1 MRSKILTPIFFSL
14 ILCLA
19 LIVPAY
25 AQVLTVTTDK
35 DVYGPGETI
44 KVSGTAVPNSD
55 VTVQIFNPALQLVD
69 IDVIRAEA
77 DGKYTLS
84 FKIPEKIPTGLWTY
98 GTYLVKAYMAGQVAT
113 KTIEIRL
120 AVTVVG
126 KVVDKAGVPIPD
138 ADVII
143 GPASGK
149 TLSDGTF
156 TIGLPA
162 EGTYTV
168 KISKAGY
175 YSYTGTVAA
184 AIGTNNLGTITLVS
198 YEDKIAELEKKIS
211 DLERSLSGA
220 AADISALK
228 TQLAPLS
235 KNVDALSKDVS
246 DLKTKTDSLSKDLS
260 ALKSDLEALKTQVRV
275 ITDIQSAV
283 RDLRSSVDD
292 LKTAVGGLSG
302 PIAQLP
308 ILYALAIV
316 AIIIAIIAIILTYRK
331 IVK

>member
-25 AQVLTVTTDK
+25 AQALTVTTDK
-35 DVYGPGETI
+35 DIYGPGETI
-44 KVSGTAVPNSD
+44 KVSGTAVPDSD

-69 IDVIRAEA
+69 IDVARAGA

-138 ADVII
+138 AEVII

-211 DLERSLSGA
+211 DLEKSLSGA
-220 AADISALK
+220 AADISAL
-228 TQLAPLS
+228 LRD
-235 KNVDALSKDVS
+235 VDALKGLSKDVS
-246 DLKTKTDSLSKDLS
+246 DLETKTDSLSKDLS

-292 LKTAVGGLSG
+292 LKTTVGGLSG

>member
-35 DVYGPGETI
+35 DIYGPGETI
-44 KVSGTAVPNSD
+44 KVSGTAVPDSD

-69 IDVIRAEA
+69 IDVARAGA
-77 DGKYTLS
+77 DGKYTIS

-98 GTYLVKAYMAGQVAT
+98 GTYLVKAYMAGQVAI

-138 ADVII
+138 AEVII

-198 YEDKIAELEKKIS
+198 YEDKIAELEEELAAAKKDIS
-211 DLERSLSGA
+211 DLKSKL
-220 AADISALK
+220 DSATK
-228 TQLAPLS
+228 EI
-235 KNVDALSKDVS
+235 S
-246 DLKTKTDSLSKDLS
+246 DLKSKLDAALKDIS
-260 ALKSDLEALKTQVRV
+260 TLKSDVLALGTKVGV
-275 ITDIQSAV
+275 ITDLQAGV

-292 LKTAVGGLSG
+292 LKATVGALTG

-308 ILYALAIV
+308 ILYILAII

>member
-1 MRSKILTPIFFSL
+1 MRSKTLTPIFFSI

-19 LIVPAY
+19 LVVPAY
-25 AQVLTVTTDK
+25 AQALTVTTDK

-44 KVSGTAVPNSD
+44 KVSGTAVPDSD

-69 IDVIRAEA
+69 IDVTRAGA

-126 KVVDKAGVPIPD
+126 RVVDKAGVAIPD
-138 ADVII
+138 ADVVI

>member
-1 MRSKILTPIFFSL
+1 MRSKTLTPIFFSI

-19 LIVPAY
+19 LVVPAY
-25 AQVLTVTTDK
+25 AQALTVTTDK

-44 KVSGTAVPNSD
+44 KVSGTAVPDSD

-69 IDVIRAEA
+69 IDVTRAGA

-126 KVVDKAGVPIPD
+126 RVVDKAGVAIPD
-138 ADVII
+138 ADVVI

-175 YSYTGTVAA
+175 YSYTGSVTA

-198 YEDKIAELEKKIS
+198 YEDKIAELEKKLS
-211 DLERSLSGA
+211 DA
-220 AADISALK
+220 ARDISTLK
-228 TQLAPLS
+228 SQLES
-235 KNVDALSKDVS
+235 LSKDVEALKGLS
-246 DLKTKTDSLSKDLS
+246 GDVSKLKTQVESLSKDV
-260 ALKSDLEALKTQVRV
+260 ETLKTQVKV
-275 ITDIQSAV
+275 ITDIQSTV
-283 RDLRSSVDD
+283 KDLKTSVDD
-292 LKTAVGGLSG
+292 LKTTVGALYG
-302 PIAQLP
+302 PAAQLP

-316 AIIIAIIAIILTYRK
+316 AIIIAIVAIILTYRK

>member
-69 IDVIRAEA
+69 IDVARAGA

-149 TLSDGTF
+149 TLSDGIF

-175 YSYTGTVAA
+175 YSYTGTVTA
-184 AIGTNNLGTITLVS
+184 AIGTNNLGTITLTS
-198 YEDKIAELEKKIS
+198 YEDKIAELEKALAAANKDIS
-211 DLERSLSGA
+211 DLKSKLDSATR
-220 AADISALK
+220 DI
-228 TQLAPLS
+228 
-235 KNVDALSKDVS
+235 S
-246 DLKTKTDSLSKDLS
+246 DLKSKLDAATKEISDLKSKLDAALKDIS
-260 ALKSDLEALKTQVRV
+260 TLKSDVSALGTKVGV
-275 ITDIQSAV
+275 ITDLQAGV

-292 LKTAVGGLSG
+292 LKATVGALAG

-308 ILYALAIV
+308 ILYILAIIAIVIAIV
-316 AIIIAIIAIILTYRK
+316 AIVLTYRK

>member
-1 MRSKILTPIFFSL
+1 SL

-19 LIVPAY
+19 LVVPAY
-25 AQVLTVTTDK
+25 AQALTVTTDK

-44 KVSGTAVPNSD
+44 KVSGTAVPDSD

-69 IDVIRAEA
+69 IDVTRAGA

-126 KVVDKAGVPIPD
+126 RVVDKAGVAIPD
-138 ADVII
+138 ADVVI

-175 YSYTGTVAA
+175 YSYTGSVTA

-198 YEDKIAELEKKIS
+198 YEDKIAELEKKLS
-211 DLERSLSGA
+211 DA
-220 AADISALK
+220 ARDISTLK
-228 TQLAPLS
+228 SQLES
-235 KNVDALSKDVS
+235 LSKDVEALKGLS
-246 DLKTKTDSLSKDLS
+246 GDVSKLKTQVESLSKDV
-260 ALKSDLEALKTQVRV
+260 ETLKTQVKV
-275 ITDIQSAV
+275 ITDIQSTV
-283 RDLRSSVDD
+283 KDLKTSVDD
-292 LKTAVGGLSG
+292 LKTTVGALYG
-302 PIAQLP
+302 PAAQLP

-316 AIIIAIIAIILTYRK
+316 AIIIAIVAIILTYRK

>member
-1 MRSKILTPIFFSL
+1 PIFFSI

-19 LIVPAY
+19 LVVPAY
-25 AQVLTVTTDK
+25 AQALTVTTDK

-44 KVSGTAVPNSD
+44 KVSGTAVPDSD

-69 IDVIRAEA
+69 IDVTRAGA

-126 KVVDKAGVPIPD
+126 RVVDKAGVAIPD
-138 ADVII
+138 ADVVI

-175 YSYTGTVAA
+175 YSYTGSVTA

-198 YEDKIAELEKKIS
+198 YEDKIAELEKKLS
-211 DLERSLSGA
+211 DA
-220 AADISALK
+220 ARDISTLK
-228 TQLAPLS
+228 SQLES
-235 KNVDALSKDVS
+235 LSKDVEALKGLS
-246 DLKTKTDSLSKDLS
+246 GDVSKLKTQVESLSKDV
-260 ALKSDLEALKTQVRV
+260 ETLKTQVKV
-275 ITDIQSAV
+275 ITDIQSTV
-283 RDLRSSVDD
+283 KDLKTSVDD
-292 LKTAVGGLSG
+292 LKTTVGALYG
-302 PIAQLP
+302 PAAQLP

-316 AIIIAIIAIILTYRK
+316 AIIIAIVAIILTYRK